1 VVSISILRR
10 DKRRLRLERITM
22 PIVVDRN
29 RDIRRRTSALEGIIL
44 TVDLVKLSRAK
55 GVFVVFVLVE

>member
-1 VVSISILRR
+1 MVSISILRR